1 MATALPFIA
10 IASTVASAG
19 LGIVGAVRQSRAA
32 SYEREQLETEAKAIE
47 LAAQQD
53 ENARRENLRRVL
65 ASQEAIRA
73 GAGLQ
78 LETGTSRAIANRSVD
93 ATEDD
98 IITSRFNFM
107 RRAQRTRA
115 AAFGAGQRGTNALFA
130 GGAGILS
137 AAGRSAVQIQ
147 RMT

>member
-1 MATALPFIA
+1 MATALPFVA
-10 IASTVASAG
+10 IASTVVSAG
-19 LGIVGAVRQSRAA
+19 LGVAGAVRQSRAA
-32 SYEREQLETEAKAIE
+32 SFEREQLEQEAKAIE

-53 ENARRENLRRVL
+53 ENARRENLRRVI
-65 ASQEAIRA
+65 ASQQAIRA

-78 LETGTSRAIANRSVD
+78 FDTGTSRAIANRSVD

-107 RRAQRTRA
+107 RRAQRTRF
-115 AAFGAGQRGTNALFA
+115 AAFGAEQRGRNALFA

-137 AAGRSAVQIQ
+137 AAGKAATQIQ
-147 RMT
+147 RIT